1 MLEDKLIVALDISDK
16 RKLKSLVN
24 SLCPVV
30 KKFKVGLIAYTAFG
44 SEIAD
49 WLVKKGVDV
58 FLDLKFFD
66 IPNTVAEA
74 TKIIFKK
81 KLWGFTL
88 HLKMGKENI
97 LRFKEI
103 IGKKIKKRTKI
114 IGVTVLTSQEA
125 KIEEVLNTEKLI
137 KYLAY
142 TIVYP
147 RDEVNLNTNM
157 INFLMAVIRWLEK
170 HEEVRKRLKELLE
183 V

>member
-1 MLEDKLIVALDISDK
+1 MTIEERFEELEAKVELLGFKL
-16 RKLKSLVN
+16 
-24 SLCPVV
+24 
-30 KKFKVGLIAYTAFG
+30 
-44 SEIAD
+44 E
-49 WLVKKGVDV
+49 
-58 FLDLKFFD
+58 
-66 IPNTVAEA
+66 
-74 TKIIFKK
+74 
-81 KLWGFTL
+81 
-88 HLKMGKENI
+88 
-97 LRFKEI
+97 
-103 IGKKIKKRTKI
+103 
-114 IGVTVLTSQEA
+114 